1 MCFLGEYL
9 TLKLETASFLSPNE
23 TVIPSTNVRKK
34 RKDEERSSPM
44 QDVINMIDYLDDDES
59 KCFVNANWIKIKLTK
74 GTFIWWLEQMLTN
87 IQKSV

>member
-9 TLKLETASFLSPNE
+9 TLKLKTTSFLSPNE
-23 TVIPSTNVRKK
+23 TVISSTNVKKK

-59 KCFVNANWIKIKLTK
+59 K
-74 GTFIWWLEQMLTN
+74 
-87 IQKSV
+87 SYRS